1 MAQEHLR
8 VGVVVERR
16 VVTDNPWI
24 DHAWCPV
31 AVLPDA
37 PAIAPW
43 TSLGRD
49 GHGERFYLGPADLTL
64 YSVDTAHFR
73 DNFTTG
79 HPSLWV
85 SVRPT
90 GIEPALDIVGV
101 TADPFEGEAFCETMG
116 DIVEMLPMPGDVA
129 ERIRDFYDTHHVER
143 VFYKR
148 QRDAVDP
155 RKGSKAGR
163 PAPKSRPPAGSTGE
177 PG

>member
-1 MAQEHLR
+1 MPQEYLK
-8 VGVVVERR
+8 VGIVVERR
-16 VVTDNPWI
+16 VIVGNPWI
-24 DHAWCPV
+24 DHAWSPV

-37 PAIAPW
+37 PALAPW

-49 GHGERFYLGPADLTL
+49 AHGERFYLGASDLTL

-90 GIEPALDIVGV
+90 GLEPALEIVGV

-116 DIVEMLPMPGDVA
+116 DIIEMLPMPADVA
-129 ERIRDFYDTHHVER
+129 ERIRDFYDAHHVER
-143 VFYKR
+143 VFFKR
-148 QRDAVDP
+148 QRDSVDP
-155 RKGSKAGR
+155 RKGGR
-163 PAPKSRPPAGSTGE
+163 RTPKGTRQARVDPAGETG
-177 PG
+177 

>member
-16 VVTDNPWI
+16 LIADNPWI

-31 AVLPDA
+31 AVLPNA

-43 TSLGRD
+43 TSLGKDER
-49 GHGERFYLGPADLTL
+49 GERFYLGPADLTL

-85 SVRPT
+85 SVRLT
-90 GIEPALDIVGV
+90 GLEPELEIVGV

-116 DIVEMLPMPGDVA
+116 DIIEMLPMPADVA
-129 ERIRDFYDTHHVER
+129 ARITAFYDTHHVER
-143 VFYKR
+143 AFFKR
-148 QRDAVDP
+148 QRDVLDP
-155 RKGSKAGR
+155 RKGGKN
-163 PAPKSRPPAGSTGE
+163 APQKLRPPAGPAVE
-177 PG
+177 KN